1 MQPLFQ
7 HPGGIW
13 QPHELLIEPRSR
25 PRAPRR
31 AAECGRAKQTLRGGE
46 ALSLPKE
53 RSGERG
59 NNLSRS
65 RNRSAAL
72 SSLITSSPHAGT
84 MNNAGSDVAPGTCHL
99 HPQPSATLVAPL
111 NWADPGGNS
120 PRRGEQGRWMVP
132 SGSCSSSLGSPSSS
146 FAPRARQPL
155 SKEPRL
161 RVLLL
166 PARSSPPGSAR
177 STAVFLAL
185 EVPGGHAG
193 NKERQPAPQPP
204 VISRPSSILPPRPP
218 FPSRTQAQLL
228 CHPQP
233 CRHHASSSLSP
244 IPFASVPGGRPAVL
258 LLFLF
263 PPALPDAASPRH
275 QGPLSAGTV
284 SQTRLLS
291 WFTSWQSWQPACACP
306 SRAPSSPARLLLPS

>member
-1 MQPLFQ
+1 M
-7 HPGGIW
+7 
-13 QPHELLIEPRSR
+13 
-25 PRAPRR
+25 
-31 AAECGRAKQTLRGGE
+31 
-46 ALSLPKE
+46 
-53 RSGERG
+53 
-59 NNLSRS
+59 
-65 RNRSAAL
+65 
-72 SSLITSSPHAGT
+72 
-84 MNNAGSDVAPGTCHL
+84 APGTGHL
-99 HPQPSATLVAPL
+99 HPQPSVTLVAPL

-146 FAPRARQPL
+146 FAPRARQPPR
-155 SKEPRL
+155 KEPRFW
-161 RVLLL
+161 VLLL

-177 STAVFLAL
+177 VTAVFLAL

-233 CRHHASSSLSP
+233 CRHHAGSSLSP
-244 IPFASVPGGRPAVL
+244 IPFPSVPGGRPAVL

-275 QGPLSAGTV
+275 QGPLSAGTARAKPGSCPGSHPGRAG
-284 SQTRLLS
+284 SQHVPVLPVPLPLLHASCCRPKAVFLLCSHRGESLKCGVGHGDGDGLRTAKS
-291 WFTSWQSWQPACACP
+291 WGLEMLQAAAPQPSHAPEPSVIIPLTS
-306 SRAPSSPARLLLPS
+306 L